1 MAQAYDT
8 SRLATTEEALIVLFC
23 LVDDAY
29 AMRNPNDADEPVA
42 VLYCSCEQKPQIW
55 GEFWWTGEKHDW
67 VFFDNR
73 ETSDT
78 YVGRITSCSVCGQ
91 GLERKNLKAVT

>member
-29 AMRNPNDADEPVA
+29 AMRNAE
-42 VLYCSCEQKPQIW
+42 
-55 GEFWWTGEKHDW
+55 
-67 VFFDNR
+67 
-73 ETSDT
+73 
-78 YVGRITSCSVCGQ
+78 
-91 GLERKNLKAVT
+91 